1 MITEDQQGSGLGNVS
16 LAEAF
21 TIEHNEIDA
30 GIEKYLADTDS
41 TGDALLR
48 ARPLISAMEA
58 LRRHI
63 YLEEEIVFPHL
74 PAGPLMMALM
84 VMRKEHGEI
93 WRRMAELSQS
103 FSTESADE
111 ERVEQLCQEILALL
125 DRHNSKEEPV
135 IYPHMDADLNGEEQ
149 RLIRELLEGATLPEG
164 WVCQAL
170 R

>member
-21 TIEHNEIDA
+21 TIEHHEIDA

-41 TGDALLR
+41 KGDALLR

-74 PAGPLMMALM
+74 SAGPLMMALM

-93 WRRMAELSQS
+93 WRRMDELSQS
-103 FSTESADE
+103 LDSESADE

-149 RLIRELLEGATLPEG
+149 RLIRELLEGGTLPEG

>member
-1 MITEDQQGSGLGNVS
+1 MITEDQQGSGLGSVS

-21 TIEHNEIDA
+21 TIEHHEIDA

-41 TGDALLR
+41 EGDALLR
-48 ARPLISAMEA
+48 ARPLMTAMEA

-93 WRRMAELSQS
+93 WRRMDELLQS
-103 FSTESADE
+103 LSTESADE

-135 IYPHMDADLNGEEQ
+135 IYPHMDADLNEEEQ
-149 RLIRELLEGATLPEG
+149 QLLRELLEGGTLPEG

>member
-16 LAEAF
+16 LADAF
-21 TIEHNEIDA
+21 TIEHHEIDA

-41 TGDALLR
+41 EGDALLR

-63 YLEEEIVFPHL
+63 RRLSDQKTQL

-103 FSTESADE
+103 LSTESADE

-149 RLIRELLEGATLPEG
+149 RLIRELLEGGALPEG